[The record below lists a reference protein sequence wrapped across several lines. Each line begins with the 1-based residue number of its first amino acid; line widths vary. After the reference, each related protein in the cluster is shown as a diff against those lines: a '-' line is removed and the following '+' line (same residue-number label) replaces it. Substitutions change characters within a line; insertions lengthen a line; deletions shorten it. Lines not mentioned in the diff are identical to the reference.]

1 MSTTSSQD
9 TVQFNVGKF
18 QILKNMQ
25 SSNTIWTDPYNLDS
39 KEQLPLRMSMTNKG
53 HFVRMMCDNADS
65 SEHEYRQSKKAKG
78 YEIDD
83 FKRIQRQRL

>member
-1 MSTTSSQD
+1 
-9 TVQFNVGKF
+9 
-18 QILKNMQ
+18 
-25 SSNTIWTDPYNLDS
+25 
-39 KEQLPLRMSMTNKG
+39 MSMTNKG